1 VSNIAEHPHDIHHHH
16 LPNARHDDPDAE
28 VLGHWVLAAA
38 IIGSSMAFIN
48 GTVTNVA
55 LPAIQSDL
63 GVPLAQA
70 QWVVQVYALLLAT
83 FLLVGGSLGDHF
95 GHRRVFVVGLSIFTL
110 GSVGCAVA
118 ASPGQLI
125 AARAVQALGAAGL
138 IPGSLAIL
146 SAAYEG
152 DRRGA
157 AIGTWSSF
165 AGISAVVG
173 QVLGGYLIDTV
184 SWRAAFLV
192 NVPLAMVVLL
202 IVFRYVTES
211 RTEDAR
217 ALDLPGALLVTVG
230 LGGIVY
236 GLIGASDQSL
246 SPLELVAIVVG
257 AVALVGFVIV
267 ERRASEPLV
276 PLHLFGSRNFS
287 GANLMTFLL
296 YAGFGGALFL
306 LPIFLIQV
314 HGYSATAAT
323 SALVPFAVV
332 TFVMGRWA
340 GGLVTR
346 YGEKLPLMIGPTF
359 AAAAFIL
366 FALPGVGGSY
376 WATYFPAVVVL
387 GFGMSLVFAPL
398 SIAILNAVEEE
409 HSGLGSGV
417 NRAVQRMAKVL
428 GLAMLAFLVLA
439 AFHNSLDARVNGL
452 DLTPGQEAALRAE
465 KADLGAPHIM
475 EKGKSGGEDAAIDRA
490 VDHAFLSAFRFAMY
504 VSAGMAA
511 TSAIAAAL
519 VIRGE
524 GKKGNEPG
532 RSGPHKGG

>member
-1 VSNIAEHPHDIHHHH
+1 VSNIAEHPYEIHHHH
-16 LPNARHDDPDAE
+16 IPKARHDDPDAE
-28 VLGHWVLAAA
+28 VLGHWILAAA

-55 LPAIQSDL
+55 LPSIQSDL
-63 GVPLAQA
+63 GAPLAQA
-70 QWVVQVYALLLAT
+70 QWIVQVYALLLAT
-83 FLLVGGSLGDHF
+83 LLLVGGSLGDHF
-95 GHRRVFVVGLSIFTL
+95 GHRRVFVLGLSIFAL

-125 AARAVQALGAAGL
+125 AARVVQALGAAGL

-146 SAAYEG
+146 GAAFEG
-152 DRRGA
+152 ERRGA

-165 AGISAVVG
+165 AGISAVLG
-173 QVLGGYLIDTV
+173 QVLGGYLIDAI
-184 SWRAAFLV
+184 SWRAAFLI
-192 NVPLAMVVLL
+192 NVPLAIVVLL
-202 IVFRYVTES
+202 IVFRYVPES

-246 SPLELVAIVVG
+246 DPSEVVAIVVG
-257 AVALVGFVIV
+257 AVALVGLVVV
-267 ERRASEPLV
+267 ERHAREPLI

-296 YAGFGGALFL
+296 YAGFGGAVFL

-323 SALVPFAVV
+323 GALVPFAVV
-332 TFVMGRWA
+332 TFLMGRWS

-346 YGEKLPLMIGPTF
+346 YGEKLPLMVGPAF
-359 AAAAFIL
+359 AAAGFVL
-366 FALPGVGGSY
+366 FAVPGFGGSY
-376 WATYFPAVVVL
+376 WTTFFPAVVVL

-428 GLAMLAFLVLA
+428 GLAVLAFLVLA
-439 AFHNSLDARVNGL
+439 TFDNSLDASVNGL
-452 DLTPGQEAALRAE
+452 DLTPAQEAALRAE
-465 KADLGAPHIM
+465 KTDLGASHIM

-519 VIRGE
+519 VIRGK
-524 GKKGNEPG
+524 GKKGDKPG
-532 RSGPHKGG
+532 RSAPHKGG

>member
-1 VSNIAEHPHDIHHHH
+1 MSNIAEHPYEIHHHH
-16 LPNARHDDPDAE
+16 FPKARHDDPDAE
-28 VLGHWVLAAA
+28 VLGHWILAAA

-55 LPAIQSDL
+55 LPSIQSDL
-63 GVPLAQA
+63 GASLAQA

-83 FLLVGGSLGDHF
+83 LLLVGGSLGDHF
-95 GHRRVFVVGLSIFTL
+95 GHRRVFVLGLSIFAL

-125 AARAVQALGAAGL
+125 AARVVQALGAAGL

-146 SAAYEG
+146 GAAFEG
-152 DRRGA
+152 DRRDA

-165 AGISAVVG
+165 SAISAVLG
-173 QVLGGYLIDTV
+173 QVLGGYLIDTI

-192 NVPLAMVVLL
+192 NVPLALVVLL
-202 IVFRYVTES
+202 IVFRYVPES
-211 RTEDAR
+211 HSEDTR
-217 ALDLPGALLVTVG
+217 SLDLPGALLVTVG
-230 LGGIVY
+230 LGGVVY

-246 SPLELVAIVVG
+246 DPFEGVAIVVG
-257 AVALVGFVIV
+257 AVALVGFVAV
-267 ERRASEPLV
+267 ERHAREPLI

-306 LPIFLIQV
+306 VPIFLIQV

-332 TFVMGRWA
+332 TFLMGRWA

-346 YGEKLPLMIGPTF
+346 YGEKLPLMVGPAF
-359 AAAAFIL
+359 AAAGFVL
-366 FALPGVGGSY
+366 FAVPGLGGSY
-376 WATYFPAVVVL
+376 WTTFFPAVVVL

-417 NRAVQRMAKVL
+417 NRAVQRTAKVL
-428 GLAMLAFLVLA
+428 GLAVLAFLVLA
-439 AFHNSLDARVNGL
+439 TFDNSLDASVNGL
-452 DLTPGQEAALRAE
+452 DLTPAQEAALRAE
-465 KADLGAPHIM
+465 KADFGASHIM
-475 EKGKSGGEDAAIDRA
+475 EKGKRGGDDAAIDRA

-519 VIRGE
+519 VIRGK

-532 RSGPHKGG
+532 RSAPHEGG